1 MTDQQSILL
10 IEDDAQIPR
19 VLRHPLS
26 AAGFELHL
34 ADNVDTGLAAIA
46 ETKPDIVLL
55 DLSLGDQDGK
65 TVIRSAREW
74 SDVPIIVL
82 SARDAETE
90 KVAALDEGADD
101 YVNKPFGISEL
112 LARIRAALRRSA
124 NRRSGQSMLSIGD
137 LTMNFVDRRVSW
149 RDAPIALTPREYD
162 ALRLLAQHAGQV
174 VTHRQIMEGAWRQD
188 EPRDYQHVRVVIG
201 QLRKKLDGG
210 ADAPLIFTE
219 QGVGYRLRLDE

>member
-112 LARIRAALRRSA
+112 LFALRFAAAQTAARGNRCLASA
-124 NRRSGQSMLSIGD
+124 TW
-137 LTMNFVDRRVSW
+137 TMNFVDRRVSW